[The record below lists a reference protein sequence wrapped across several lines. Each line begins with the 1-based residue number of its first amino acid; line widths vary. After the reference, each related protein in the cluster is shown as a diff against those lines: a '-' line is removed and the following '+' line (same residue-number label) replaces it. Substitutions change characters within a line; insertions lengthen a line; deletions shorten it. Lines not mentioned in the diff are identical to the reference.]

1 MRRLFGA
8 LRRPGAAAPVDRAG
22 RRGLVQALP
31 PHGVV
36 AQVEGDVG
44 EDGVLMRGDEGVGVG
59 LHGGARRDAEE
70 AVLGVH
76 RPEAAVLADAQPRNV
91 VAHAPHAPAPA
102 LQALGRDEHGKVR
115 LAAGGGEGGRDVL
128 DLAAG
133 ILDAEDEH
141 MLRHPALLPAEVGG
155 NAQGEALLALE
166 HVAAVVGVH
175 GNDGIVLREVDNV
188 LVLFIEIAL
197 AVQSLDKTGI
207 VAERVAHGLA
217 DTGHDRHIQNDVD
230 GVRQLKAVL
239 GKRRADD
246 GHGVRNDIHRAA
258 LVSAVGESVHLLV
271 HFLGVH
277 PVVGGT
283 GVLLALTADEGA
295 VLDAGDIVRV
305 GAVEIAAGE
314 LVLVELDEDALLD
327 GLLPQRLELF
337 LLTGDPDDLVRL
349 RHGGHFLHPLE
360 NGLVFREGACR
371 VHPLQSGLAFG
382 FCHLVSFLFSI
393 SARQMKRKFLPR
405 GCVVRF
411 ASRTG
416 EGADR
421 CTEKNCY

>member
-1 MRRLFGA
+1 MGSGSGFLFALCDVMHPFAAVDAPEGDWGLCQVLDGDAQAEHLVRHLKDKTEQAHQRQLHAPEGKVVDEQRGA
-8 LRRPGAAAPVDRAG
+8 YVAAAAQHTHDHRGRKAVEGHHTRVAVHHDRAH
-22 RRGLVQALP
+22 RR
-31 PHGVV
+31 
-36 AQVEGDVG
+36 
-44 EDGVLMRGDEGVGVG
+44 R
-59 LHGGARRDAEE
+59 ARREGE
-70 AVLGVH
+70 KRQH
-76 RPEAAVLADAQPRNV
+76 IRPEQRKKGQKLHAA
-91 VAHAPHAPAPA
+91 
-102 LQALGRDEHGKVR
+102 E
-115 LAAGGGEGGRDVL
+115 GE
-128 DLAAG
+128 
-133 ILDAEDEH
+133 
-141 MLRHPALLPAEVGG
+141 
-155 NAQGEALLALE
+155 
-166 HVAAVVGVH
+166 
-175 GNDGIVLREVDNV
+175 RE
-188 LVLFIEIAL
+188 E
-197 AVQSLDKTGI
+197 KCR
-207 VAERVAHGLA
+207 EAHGLA
-217 DTGHDRHIQNDVD
+217 DAGHDVHVEHDVN
-230 GVRQLKAVL
+230 GVGQFKAVF
-239 GKRRADD
+239 GERRADD
-246 GHGVRNDIHRAA
+246 GHGVRNDVHRAA
-258 LVSAVGESVHLLV
+258 LVGAVGESVHLLV

-314 LVLVELDEDALLD
+314 LILVELDEDALLD